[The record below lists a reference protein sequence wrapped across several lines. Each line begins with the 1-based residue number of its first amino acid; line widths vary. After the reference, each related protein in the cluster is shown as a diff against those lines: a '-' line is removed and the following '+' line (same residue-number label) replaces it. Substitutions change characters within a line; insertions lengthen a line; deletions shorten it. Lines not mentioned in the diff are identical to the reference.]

1 MQGSSSGI
9 FPPFS
14 DDRMSAKQSAETW
27 GSKTRMS
34 SRICTAFYDRRFPI
48 KEEHRNIKFEKNK
61 DFTFGYDSDTTPMLA
76 TTKGNKYE
84 TTCDLQMMGR
94 L

>member
-48 KEEHRNIKFEKNK
+48 KEELRNIKFEKK
-61 DFTFGYDSDTTPMLA
+61 TMILLLDPIRPRRQCWLRQKVISMRRRV
-76 TTKGNKYE
+76 
-84 TTCDLQMMGR
+84 TCK
-94 L
+94 

>member
-48 KEEHRNIKFEKNK
+48 KEELRNIKFEKKTRILLLDPIRPRRQCWLRQKVIN
-61 DFTFGYDSDTTPMLA
+61 MRRRV
-76 TTKGNKYE
+76 
-84 TTCDLQMMGR
+84 TCK
-94 L
+94 